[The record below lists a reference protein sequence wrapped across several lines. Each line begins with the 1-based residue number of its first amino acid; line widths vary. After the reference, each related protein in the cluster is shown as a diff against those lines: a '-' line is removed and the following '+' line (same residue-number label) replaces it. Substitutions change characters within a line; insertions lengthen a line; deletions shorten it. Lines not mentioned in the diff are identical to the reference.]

1 MDPERYKEI
10 LTDKV
15 LKLVE
20 NKTMIEAVDESR
32 ISSKRNLKKFLKL
45 SKLFIIML
53 MWETGMSQDIGNMI
67 LY

>member
-1 MDPERYKEI
+1 MDPERYKEM

>member
-1 MDPERYKEI
+1 MDPERYKEM

-53 MWETGMSQDIGNMI
+53 MWETGMSQHIGNMI

>member
-1 MDPERYKEI
+1 MDPERYKEM

-20 NKTMIEAVDESR
+20 NKTIIEDVDESR

>member
-1 MDPERYKEI
+1 MDPERYKEM

-20 NKTMIEAVDESR
+20 NKTIIEDFDESR

>member
-15 LKLVE
+15 LKLAE
-20 NKTMIEAVDESR
+20 NKTIIEDFDESR

>member
-1 MDPERYKEI
+1 MDPERYREM